1 MNDRIAELITVLKNK
16 GIKQYDFAER
26 LGVTETAVSS
36 WKTGRRTVTERTIK
50 AICKEFDVDYMW
62 LTTGEGEMFIE
73 VDEDDEFTKFLAK
86 VAFGENEFHQ
96 NLFRTFAKLDT
107 SEWDA
112 LESIIDK
119 YMMVSGNKK
128 TETD

>member
-1 MNDRIAELITVLKNK
+1 MNERITELILVLKKK
-16 GIKQYDFAER
+16 GIKQYDFAEK

-50 AICKEFDVDYMW
+50 AICREFDVSYIW
-62 LTTGEGEMFIE
+62 LTEGKGDMFLE
-73 VDEDDEFTKFLAK
+73 QDEDDEVTKFLTK

-96 NLFRTFAKLDT
+96 NLFKTFAKMDQ

-112 LESIIDK
+112 LESIVDK
-119 YMMVSGNKK
+119 YLEISGQKNR
-128 TETD
+128 D